1 MFAIVE
7 TCGRQYQVEAGKF
20 IDLDLQDNKPGD
32 EIVFD
37 KILMIVDGSN
47 SLYGK
52 PVLTGA
58 KVTGRVLQHGK
69 DSKIIVYKQRPKK
82 GTRKKQGHRQHYT
95 RVLIDSIV
103 VGDKVLAK
111 GEKTSKKSAQKN

>member
-7 TCGRQYQVEAGKF
+7 TSGRQYQVEAGKF
-20 IDLDLQDNKPGD
+20 IDVDLQTIEPGN

-37 KILMIVDGSN
+37 KILMIVDGVD

-52 PVLTGA
+52 PVIADA
-58 KVTGRVLQHGK
+58 KVVGKVLEHGK
-69 DSKIIVYKQRPKK
+69 DNKIIVYKQKPKK

-111 GEKTSKKSAQKN
+111 SEKTSKKTA